1 MNDTITAA
9 IEIKDVAPV
18 FTAYQKFTGNSQATY
33 DDLFN
38 FLTTPTSEREEF
50 LVKHCSCNYSSNGN
64 IVSTKYKAL

>member
-9 IEIKDVAPV
+9 IEINSVAPV

-33 DDLFN
+33 NDLFN

-64 IVSTKYKAL
+64 IVLTKYKVL